1 MKIRASSLS
10 FGMNRKKFY
19 GNELK
24 FIHIFRV
31 AQIKCFSKE
40 AKNASTAASPMLHC
54 YAVAFSVKIFCF
66 CIVSSQQDHA

>member
-10 FGMNRKKFY
+10 FGMNRKKIY

-31 AQIKCFSKE
+31 AQMKCFSKE
-40 AKNASTAASPMLHC
+40 AKNASTAASPM
-54 YAVAFSVKIFCF
+54 
-66 CIVSSQQDHA
+66 